1 MEWIQFVTLMTTI
14 IGSVFAFY
22 RMTREEIGVIRE
34 GLRLMG
40 EHHKKDMQRMDEK
53 MQRMDEKWSNAIER
67 MDEKWERLFER
78 LLIKDQK

>member
-34 GLRLMG
+34 GMRLMG
-40 EHHKKDMQRMDEK
+40 DHHRQDMQRMDEK
-53 MQRMDEKWSNAIER
+53 MQR